1 MLQFISHDYSQQST
15 KEDPRMMAFFDSLV
29 QREIQGWTS
38 GDSHSDPPSP
48 LVSDHALSLG
58 STLPI
63 YKSTLETLL
72 IMNSCNQNYCLNL
85 KHLVIEKKTAH
96 YVTTIYNWSTEKVES
111 AGTK

>member
-58 STLPI
+58 NTFL
-63 YKSTLETLL
+63 
-72 IMNSCNQNYCLNL
+72 
-85 KHLVIEKKTAH
+85 
-96 YVTTIYNWSTEKVES
+96 
-111 AGTK
+111 